1 VKSVPATDQ
10 PPDVFYHGAES
21 TQQAS
26 DDTLPL
32 MMLQSSEQISRV
44 LSDAVGRLRGALS
57 PAAIYLYGSYAY
69 GTPGPHSDIDLL
81 VVVEQSSLT
90 VFERDAIAYRA
101 LGDIPFPIDVQVYT
115 EREFEERAA
124 LPVSFERTVKL
135 KRKRLDAA

>member
-1 VKSVPATDQ
+1 MVVSPNQVEG
-10 PPDVFYHGAES
+10 F
-21 TQQAS
+21 
-26 DDTLPL
+26 
-32 MMLQSSEQISRV
+32 

-81 VVVEQSSLT
+81 VVVKQSSLT

-115 EREFEERAA
+115 ESEFEERAA

-135 KRKRLDAA
+135 KGKRLDAATDLRASHHHLVNTHALDLD